1 MRKPRPDSKLLNLPE
16 EAQHAIID
24 RMLNGNT
31 YLQVKDYILEKYQI
45 ETSAAAL
52 SKFWE
57 TMAAPVLLARRHRAV
72 ETADEIADEAIAR
85 PGKFDAATIDALKQ
99 KAFELAIA
107 PGADPRDVK
116 SLFML
121 VLKAR
126 DQDLDERQLKLDL
139 DRFQFDAAKAALAQL
154 PALRQIAGDKSLN
167 SDARLQAARK
177 KLFGEAPA

>member
-1 MRKPRPDSKLLNLPE
+1 LLNLPE

-126 DQDLDERQLKLDL
+126 DQEIDAQTLALESEKFRATIASKVEAGLDAIHAEIKGN
-139 DRFQFDAAKAALAQL
+139 AKALALFQQMRDAV
-154 PALRQIAGDKSLN
+154 RKGIA
-167 SDARLQAARK
+167 A
-177 KLFGEAPA
+177 